1 MVGAMMM
8 SRIRLPRGAF
18 AAPLLFL
25 LLGAAS
31 AQAEPS
37 LTLWTHPLGARFV
50 LAGPTTIRGESPL
63 PLGSEHP
70 GDYRVRVSL
79 AGHES
84 SHGKLSLRFQDGS
97 LRLGKAGDF
106 RRERVLSSL
115 ALPGLGQV
123 REGRVIEGVF
133 WGGAGLGAGIASL
146 VLEAHYAEAHDAYAA
161 RETALAAAASA
172 LQAGSL
178 SAAAYRT
185 AVHETFRAEALASRR
200 LRERNYALG
209 ALAVVWGL
217 NLADASWFHSSFDV
231 KEGSGGVLQ
240 VALAE
245 KTRGRAVLRSIV
257 YPGFGQYYEGRR
269 LRGAVYTAGATAA
282 AVAALVAHLEYKGHV
297 DQVDALDREMAALTP
312 GGPAEAES
320 SRVAAAERETALR
333 RSEDNRDRRDLAVI
347 TTAAVY
353 AASILDA
360 ALSGPASRPAGKAP
374 KLGIAA
380 PVSDGLFG
388 IGVRVAF

>member
-1 MVGAMMM
+1 MAGAMMI
-8 SRIRLPRGAF
+8 SRIRLLRGAF
-18 AAPLLFL
+18 AVPFLFVLLAPAPARA
-25 LLGAAS
+25 GS
-31 AQAEPS
+31 A
-37 LTLWTHPLGARFV
+37 LTLWTQPLGARFV
-50 LAGPTTIRGESPL
+50 LAGPTTVRGESPL
-63 PLGSEHP
+63 PLGSEHQ
-70 GDYRVRVSL
+70 GDYRVRASL
-79 AGHES
+79 AGHETAY
-84 SHGKLSLRFQDGS
+84 GKLSLRLQDGS

-115 ALPGLGQV
+115 ALPGLGQL
-123 REGRVIEGVF
+123 REGRIVEGVF
-133 WGGAGLGAGIASL
+133 WVGTGLGAGITSL
-146 VLEAHYAEAHDAYAA
+146 VLEARYAEAHDGYAA
-161 RETALAAAASA
+161 RETALAGAASA
-172 LQAGSL
+172 LRAGSL
-178 SAAAYRT
+178 SAGAYRT
-185 AVHETFRAEALASRR
+185 AVHATYRAEALASRR

-217 NLADASWFHSSFDV
+217 NLADASFLHSSFDV
-231 KEGSGGVLQ
+231 KEGSGGMLQ

-245 KTRGRAVLRSIV
+245 KTRSRAVLRSIV
-257 YPGFGQYYEGRR
+257 CPGFGQYYEGRR

-282 AVAALVAHLEYKGHV
+282 AVAALVAHLEYKGHL

-312 GGPAEAES
+312 GGPAEADF
-320 SRVAAAERETALR
+320 SRVVAAERETAFR
-333 RSEDNRDRRDLAVI
+333 RSEDNRDRRDLAVF

-360 ALSGPASRPAGKAP
+360 ALSGRASRPAEKAP